1 MNQPS
6 VSRLPALLST
16 VLFLLLAGL
25 VALSIASERLLLPTL
40 IGGNMLLGALVML
53 ERRSPWHTPT
63 TPALLVLLLL
73 LPVAWLVS
81 PDRATSLPQIMR
93 VLVGM
98 LLFSSIL
105 VWAHTRPRLLLLL
118 GGAIGAWCAL
128 ALLTIALVV
137 ARQGGEMFRLP
148 LLRDTVNPNVLAGQ
162 LVLLFP
168 LPLALLLVGT
178 YTRPRWLLLPY
189 TAVTLLIGAAVVL
202 TGSRGAQLALVGG
215 LLVALG
221 GRIAPALAGG
231 GFIGALA
238 VACTTPLL
246 NTRPALLARL
256 PLDLQERAEIW
267 TRGWWLLRDAP
278 LTGIG
283 MGTFQQAVAQRYPYW
298 LISPA
303 RDVPHAHHLL
313 LQIGVDLGIIGLLA
327 WLTLLGSAAWAAW
340 QLAHTNMQQHPAV
353 AAIGSGL
360 LAGMAALLLHGAL
373 DAVTWGIVRPAP
385 LVWVVWGVALAAWH
399 HQQALIAPDRG
410 RIQSVQVYDRAIR
423 TKSELD

>member
-1 MNQPS
+1 MTQPPA
-6 VSRLPALLST
+6 SRLPPLLST
-16 VLFLLLAGL
+16 AVFVLLAGL
-25 VALSIASERLLLPTL
+25 VALSIASERLLLPAL
-40 IGGNMLLGALVML
+40 IGGNMLLGALVLL
-53 ERRSPWHTPT
+53 ERRRPWQVPV

-98 LLFSSIL
+98 LLFSGML

-128 ALLTIALVV
+128 ALLTIALVL
-137 ARQGGEMFRLP
+137 ARQGGEMFSLP

-168 LPLALLLVGT
+168 LPLALLLVGGQT
-178 YTRPRWLLLPY
+178 HPRWLLLPY
-189 TAVTLLIGAAVVL
+189 AAATLLIGAAVIL

-221 GRIAPALAGG
+221 GRIAPTLAGI
-231 GFIGALA
+231 GFVGALA

-246 NTRPALLARL
+246 NNHPALLARL

-267 TRGWWLLRDAP
+267 ARGWWLLRDAP

-283 MGTFQQAVAQRYPYW
+283 MGTFQQAVTQLYPYW

-313 LQIGVDLGIIGLLA
+313 LQIGVDLGIVGLLA

-340 QLAHTNMQQHPAV
+340 QLARTARQQHPAV

-385 LVWVVWGVALAAWH
+385 LVWVVWGIALAAW
-399 HQQALIAPDRG
+399 QQRDALLSADRG
-410 RIQSVQVYDRAIR
+410 RIGSAQVYDRAIGN
-423 TKSELD
+423 KPELD